1 MKLEDEILQLKSKIK
16 SLELLLAKERKGSE
30 ELLFEAMGKV
40 EVLEDRQNGMIHM
53 IKQIPN
59 SWNFTP
65 RK

>member
-16 SLELLLAKERKGSE
+16 SLELLLAKERKGNE
-30 ELLFEAMGKV
+30 ELFFEAMNKI
-40 EVLEDRQNGMIHM
+40 EVLEDRQNGMVSL
-53 IKQIPN
+53 IKQIPD